1 MKKVLIAVSFLML
14 FGCATTSLEQRVS
27 RLEQLQ
33 NAVSL
38 TEMAGADARWRDGR
52 TTEGT
57 HNVDEITGMAD
68 GDWTIVIEE
77 AGASSDVYIYIY
89 DADADCSSADGLLQV
104 NGTAAGD
111 CWHLAIFHLA
121 SLVGEGADKFINV
134 GQSSSPASPV
144 DGDCYYDTDGNPNG
158 QWCCYNGAAWECIDL
173 DDSTPD

>member
-1 MKKVLIAVSFLML
+1 MKRILIAISFLML
-14 FGCATTSLEQRVS
+14 FGCATTNLEQRVA

-52 TTEGT
+52 TTQGT

-89 DADADCSSADGLLQV
+89 DADADCSSADGLLEIEPE
-104 NGTAAGD
+104 AAGTD

-134 GQSSSPASPV
+134 GQSAEPTGPA
-144 DGDCYYDTDGNPNG
+144 DGDCFYDTDV
-158 QWCCYNGAAWECIDL
+158 QDWCCYNGAGWDCVSL
-173 DDSTPD
+173 D